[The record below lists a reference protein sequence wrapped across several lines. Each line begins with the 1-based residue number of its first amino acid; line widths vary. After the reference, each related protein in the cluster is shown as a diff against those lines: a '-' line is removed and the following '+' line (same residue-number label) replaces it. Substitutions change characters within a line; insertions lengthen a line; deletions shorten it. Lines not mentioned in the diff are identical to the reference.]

1 MAQNYFSIVTNKGR
15 NKLALSAAGGAAV
28 TITHFAI
35 GDGNGAE
42 VNPTAASTALVREVW
57 RTPVESVVI
66 DPLNPSAV
74 LVTSIIPT
82 TAGGWWMREFG
93 IFDVVGDMVAVAKP
107 VSQYKP
113 TALEGQL
120 EDIRYEFQ
128 IIIGETANVT
138 MLVDPS
144 VLLASRAWV
153 ESRKV
158 PVAQLSLTP
167 WVPVKSMTLTAP
179 PTNPTAWDTYL
190 IPAGATSVWNGHAQK
205 LAEWNG
211 QTWNIIT
218 PQNGHGISL
227 PDGRVFER
235 VNGVYVEKIALDSQ
249 SGKWNYATA
258 SGTANSVVSN
268 LDPAPQSLGF
278 GFWLRLKITATNT
291 MAVTLNVNA
300 LGAKPVLRID
310 GAALIEGDLSN
321 GDIAELVYDGN
332 AWRLVSYCR
341 SLLPRPLGS
350 NQTFFVRPDG
360 NDTNNGL
367 ANTSGSAFKTLEG
380 AWAAVSTRY
389 APSDK
394 YAIIFQLAP
403 GTYEGAMFSG
413 YSGSVIVIGNASDRG
428 SYKIVEP
435 AGKNFCVSANQG
447 KVEYRGV
454 TIRSQSSAGT
464 QVLMVWA
471 ASTVSVTL
479 TDCRI
484 EVPISNSNLSIVY
497 ASSGAIVDVRGS
509 IEISGGN
516 GRSDISAV
524 ISTESGA
531 LFSGGLY
538 AAPVTWTIYNLGC
551 QQAWA
556 NADSLSFQS
565 WLAVTF
571 SKIGSQFAGRRFNAT
586 KNAVI
591 TTGGGGENFFPGD
604 QGGSIDAGGVYL

>member
-1 MAQNYFSIVTNKGR
+1 MDRVNGNNTVDIGEGRRGFRSQNAAAGIAGTEVTDKILNDVQEEICAVIENAG
-15 NKLALSAAGGAAV
+15 LALDPGNQQQLWEAIQGIAAPGFANRAAWLP
-28 TITHFAI
+28 I
-35 GDGNGAE
+35 
-42 VNPTAASTALVREVW
+42 L
-57 RTPVESVVI
+57 
-66 DPLNPSAV
+66 
-74 LVTSIIPT
+74 
-82 TAGGWWMREFG
+82 
-93 IFDVVGDMVAVAKP
+93 
-107 VSQYKP
+107 
-113 TALEGQL
+113 
-120 EDIRYEFQ
+120 
-128 IIIGETANVT
+128 
-138 MLVDPS
+138 
-144 VLLASRAWV
+144 
-153 ESRKV
+153 
-158 PVAQLSLTP
+158 
-167 WVPVKSMTLTAP
+167 SMTITAP
-179 PTNPTAWDTYL
+179 PNDASLGDAYI
-190 IPAGATSVWNGHAQK
+190 IPAAATGAWAGSQQK
-205 LAEWNG
+205 LAEWTG
-211 QTWNIIT
+211 SKWRIVTT
-218 PQNGHGISL
+218 KDGHGVSL

-235 VNGVYVEKIALDSQ
+235 INGVYIEKIALDAQ
-249 SGKWNYATA
+249 AGKWNYAMA
-258 SGTANSVVSN
+258 SGTANAVIVS
-268 LDPAPQSLGF
+268 LDPAPQALIS
-278 GFWLRLKITATNT
+278 GFWLRLKITTTNT

-300 LGAKPVLRID
+300 LGAKPILRID
-310 GAALIEGDLSN
+310 GAALIEGDLSS

-332 AWRLVSYCR
+332 TWRLVSYCR

-360 NDTNNGL
+360 NDSNNGL
-367 ANTSGSAFKTLEG
+367 ANTAGSAFKTLEG

-394 YAIIFQLAP
+394 YAIIFQLAQ

-454 TIRSQSSAGT
+454 TIRSQSNAGT

-484 EVPISNSNLSIVY
+484 EVPTSNTNLSVVY
-497 ASSGAIVDVRGS
+497 ASSGAIVEVRGS
-509 IEISGGN
+509 IEISGGS

-565 WLAVTF
+565 WLAVSF
-571 SKIGSQFAGRRFNAT
+571 SKIGSQFAGRRFNVT

-591 TTGGGGENFFPGD
+591 TTGGAGDNFFPGD
-604 QGGSIDAGGVYL
+604 QGGNIDAGGVYL